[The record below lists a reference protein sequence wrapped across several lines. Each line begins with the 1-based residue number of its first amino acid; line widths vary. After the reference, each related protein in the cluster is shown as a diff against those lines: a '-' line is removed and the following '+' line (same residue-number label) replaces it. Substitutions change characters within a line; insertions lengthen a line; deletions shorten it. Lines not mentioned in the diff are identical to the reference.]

1 MRGRGESNIFMRAR
15 RLVVV
20 LVAVLALGACGDDDG
35 DQTQSTEDLSEAWDD
50 RLTPEQQQQACA
62 ALRTLGAQPAG
73 QQVANMTDGR
83 VDAEAAASVL
93 EDKC

>member
-1 MRGRGESNIFMRAR
+1 MRAG

-20 LVAVLALGACGDDDG
+20 LVAVLALGACGDDDDG